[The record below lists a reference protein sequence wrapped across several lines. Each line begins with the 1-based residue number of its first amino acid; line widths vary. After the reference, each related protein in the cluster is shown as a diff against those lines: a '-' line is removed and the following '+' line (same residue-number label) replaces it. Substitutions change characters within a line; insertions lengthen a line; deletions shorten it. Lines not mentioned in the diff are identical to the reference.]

1 MPDQTVEYL
10 SSLYGGFWDFEVKDF
25 CYMSNPFFPPETL
38 LEDLGVHLTELVKA
52 YPSTNWYISSLLADP
67 LGLTENEVVVGNGAS
82 ELIDL
87 LVNRFVQNLAIPVP
101 TFNEFT
107 NRAKTLGRKVNPF
120 RLRGEFKLDPEA
132 FVRHVRKTGSNAA
145 VLIRPNN
152 PTGSLISKSD
162 LAFLLEDLRDLDLVL
177 VDDSF
182 IEFVT
187 TESDQAAS
195 NLVFEFPNLV
205 VLKSLSKNYG
215 IPGLR
220 LGYAVSGDNE
230 RVKQLR
236 QDLPIWNINSL
247 AQFFLRHYGEYQEEF
262 TVSCLRVRE
271 ATQQLFQQLRGVPYL
286 HPFPT
291 QGNFVLCRVL
301 HGFTGGELTSA
312 LFEQYNILVN
322 NCSEKEGLED
332 SYIRIASRTKAD
344 NAALVA
350 ALQGLDPGPSLGHP
364 DSQTSRLHQAG

>member
-1 MPDQTVEYL
+1 MPGQTVEYL

-25 CYMSNPFFPPETL
+25 CYMTNPFFPPETL
-38 LEDLGVHLTELVKA
+38 LEDLGVHLAELVKA
-52 YPSTNWYISSLLADP
+52 YPSTNWYVSSLLAGP
-67 LGLTENEVVVGNGAS
+67 LGLTEQEVVVGNGAS
-82 ELIDL
+82 ELIDI
-87 LVNRFVQNLAIPVP
+87 LVNRFVRNLAIPMP

-107 NRAKTLGRKVNPF
+107 NRAKTLGRKVSPF
-120 RLRGEFKLDPEA
+120 LLRDEFKLDPEA
-132 FVRHVRKTGSNAA
+132 FVRHVRKTRANAA

-187 TESDQAAS
+187 AESDQAAS
-195 NLVFEFPNLV
+195 NLVFEFPNLI

-220 LGYAVSGDNE
+220 LGYAVSGNSE

-247 AQFFLRHYGEYQEEF
+247 AQFFLRHYGEYREEF

-271 ATQQLFQQLRGVPYL
+271 ATHLLFQQLGGVPYL

-301 HGFTGGELTSA
+301 SGFTGEGLTSA
-312 LFEQYNILVN
+312 LFDQYKILVN
-322 NCSEKEGLED
+322 NCGRKEGLED
-332 SYIRIASRTKAD
+332 SYIRIASRTKGD

-350 ALQGLDPGPSLGHP
+350 ALHGLHAEPSSGHP
-364 DSQTSRLHQAG
+364 ERARGGRG

>member
-1 MPDQTVEYL
+1 MPDRTVEYL

-25 CYMSNPFFPPETL
+25 CYMTNPFFPPEAL
-38 LEDLGVHLTELVKA
+38 LEDLGTHLTELVKA
-52 YPSTNWYISSLLADP
+52 YPSTNWYVSSLLAGP
-67 LGLTENEVVVGNGAS
+67 LGLTEQEVVVGNGAS
-82 ELIDL
+82 ELIDI
-87 LVNRFVQNLAIPVP
+87 LVNRFVRNLAIPMP

-107 NRAKTLGRKVNPF
+107 NRAKTLGRKVSPF
-120 RLRGEFKLDPEA
+120 RLREEFKLDPEA
-132 FVRHVRKTGSNAA
+132 FARHVRKTQANAA

-187 TESDQAAS
+187 AESDQAAL

-220 LGYAVSGDNE
+220 LGYAVSGSSE

-262 TVSCLRVRE
+262 MVSCLRVRE
-271 ATQQLFQQLRGVPYL
+271 ATQRLFQQLRGVPYL
-286 HPFPT
+286 YPFPT
-291 QGNFVLCRVL
+291 EGNFVLCRVL
-301 HGFTGGELTSA
+301 YGITGEELTSA

-322 NCSEKEGLED
+322 NCSGKEGLED
-332 SYIRIASRTKAD
+332 PYIRIASRTDAD
-344 NAALVA
+344 NADLVA
-350 ALQGLDPGPSLGHP
+350 ALQGLDAELSLGHP
-364 DSQTSRLHQAG
+364 DYTRGGRG

>member
-1 MPDQTVEYL
+1 MPDQTAEYL
-10 SSLYGGFWDFEVKDF
+10 SSLYGGFWDYEVKDF
-25 CYMSNPFFPPETL
+25 CYMTNPYFPPEAF
-38 LEDLGVHLTELVKA
+38 LEDLRVHLIELIKA
-52 YPSTNWYISSLLADP
+52 YPSTNWYISSSLADP

-82 ELIDL
+82 ELIDV

-107 NRAKTLGRKVNPF
+107 NRAKTLGRKVSPF
-120 RLRGEFKLDPEA
+120 RLCGEFKLDPEA
-132 FVRHVRKTGSNAA
+132 FVRHVRTTRSNAA

-162 LAFLLEDLRDLDLVL
+162 LTLMLEDLRDLDLVL

-187 TESDQAAS
+187 TESDQAALS
-195 NLVFEFPNLV
+195 LVLEFPNLV
-205 VLKSLSKNYG
+205 LLKSLSKNYG

-220 LGYAVSGDNE
+220 LGYAVSGDRE

-262 TVSCLRVRE
+262 AVSCLRVRE
-271 ATQQLFQQLRGVPYL
+271 ATQRLFQQLRGVPYL
-286 HPFPT
+286 YPFPT

-301 HGFTGGELTSA
+301 HGLTGGELTSA
-312 LFEQYNILVN
+312 LFDQYNILVN
-322 NCSEKEGLED
+322 NCSGKEGLED

-344 NAALVA
+344 NAALVT
-350 ALQGLDPGPSLGHP
+350 ALQGLHVEPSLGHP
-364 DSQTSRLHQAG
+364 DRTRQDRG

>member
-25 CYMSNPFFPPETL
+25 CYMTNRFFPPETL
-38 LEDLGVHLTELVKA
+38 LEDMGLHLTELVKA
-52 YPSTNWYISSLLADP
+52 YPSTNWYVSSLLAEP

-82 ELIDL
+82 ELIDIL
-87 LVNRFVQNLAIPVP
+87 TNRFVQRLAIPVP

-107 NRAKTLGRKVNPF
+107 NRAEALGRQVSPF
-120 RLRGEFKLDPEA
+120 RLDGEFKLDPEA
-132 FVRHVRKTGSNAA
+132 FVRHVRETRSNAA

-162 LAFLLEDLRDLDLVL
+162 LTFILECLRNLDLVL

-187 TESDQAAS
+187 VESDQAAL
-195 NLVFEFPNLV
+195 NLIFEFPNLV

-220 LGYAVSGDNE
+220 LGYAACRDSR

-236 QDLPIWNINSL
+236 QDLPIWNINSF
-247 AQFFLRHYGEYQEEF
+247 AQFFLSHYGEYQEEF
-262 TVSCLRVRE
+262 AVSCLRVRE
-271 ATQQLFQQLRGVPYL
+271 ATQRLFRQLLSVPYL
-286 HPFPT
+286 CPFST
-291 QGNFVLCRVL
+291 QGNFVLCGVL
-301 HGFTGGELTSA
+301 YGFTGEELTSA
-312 LFEQYNILVN
+312 LFEQCKILVN
-322 NCSEKEGLED
+322 NCSGKEGLED
-332 SYIRIASRTKAD
+332 SYIRIASRTEAD
-344 NAALVA
+344 NSALVA
-350 ALQGLDPGPSLGHP
+350 ALHGLHAEPSLGRP
-364 DSQTSRLHQAG
+364 DYARGGRG